1 MSNQVAFTL
10 NNIFLFVNIVSPFM
24 LIFYFF
30 LKIFFS
36 KNNQLLE
43 LGRFV
48 MYIIGT
54 AIAIGILYITR
65 DNIQIKNT
73 SGKQKNF
80 ICDIPLKFLS
90 SANEYV
96 APHMISGILGY
107 NFGYIVLSP
116 TKNANI
122 YYSSIIMFLIAINSV
137 VEKINNCSS
146 VYGIVLGLLLGLV
159 IGFVYGLIIKGTD
172 RRLIYMN
179 SDCSDKKYKCE
190 LVTQ

>member
-1 MSNQVAFTL
+1 
-10 NNIFLFVNIVSPFM
+10 
-24 LIFYFF
+24 
-30 LKIFFS
+30 
-36 KNNQLLE
+36 
-43 LGRFV
+43 

-107 NFGYIVLSP
+107 NFGYIYYLQL
-116 TKNANI
+116 KMLI
-122 YYSSIIMFLIAINSV
+122 YSSIIMFLIAINSV

>member
-54 AIAIGILYITR
+54 AIAIGILYIAR
-65 DNIQIKNT
+65 DNIQIKMT
-73 SGKQKNF
+73 PGSKNI
-80 ICDIPLKFLS
+80 ICNIPFKFLQS
-90 SANEYV
+90 DNV
-96 APHMISGILGY
+96 VPHMISGILGY

-116 TKNANI
+116 SKNANI

-137 VEKINNCSS
+137 VEKIYNCSS

-172 RRLIYMN
+172 RRLLYMN
-179 SDCSDKKYKCE
+179 GDCSNKKYKCE